1 MSGKH
6 HKDFTKLVPE
16 PELLFSVL
24 QPTVQNSTTP
34 QEKQQILSF
43 QELESDRNTD
53 QNSCRSFSFRL
64 WSMDWLMNPCS
75 SCVCGAFRTHLC
87 VWVVFP
93 ACSQTDGSLWIW
105 SAATR
110 SENTI
115 FPCLEQN
122 NNLNHFYWTVS
133 PTLKQ
138 TEAQFVSQGH
148 DSSAPNSSK
157 FFYFLFFFLINFLFP
172 HFSNSTDLISSLFLI
187 ESVIYSTLYIIYST
201 LRLTLIIQFDML
213 KPHKLAE
220 NVDLQGVSA
229 RPR

>member
-1 MSGKH
+1 M
-6 HKDFTKLVPE
+6 
-16 PELLFSVL
+16 
-24 QPTVQNSTTP
+24 
-34 QEKQQILSF
+34 
-43 QELESDRNTD
+43 
-53 QNSCRSFSFRL
+53 
-64 WSMDWLMNPCS
+64 
-75 SCVCGAFRTHLC
+75 
-87 VWVVFP
+87 
-93 ACSQTDGSLWIW
+93 
-105 SAATR
+105 
-110 SENTI
+110 
-115 FPCLEQN
+115 
-122 NNLNHFYWTVS
+122 
-133 PTLKQ
+133 
-138 TEAQFVSQGH
+138 SQGH